1 MQAMDQHELWNGP
14 GARAWIEAQDLLDTM
29 FAGFETLLV
38 AGIGNGRE
46 VLDIGCGTGA
56 TTLALARALA
66 EQGRCAGVDISEPMI
81 RVARERAA
89 QAGLDAHFLYADAG
103 LHRFCPDS
111 FDLLVSRFGVMF
123 FTDPVAAFANL
134 RRAARQDARLDCF
147 VWRSAAE
154 NPYMTAAERAAS
166 ALIELPPRPSSGPG
180 QFAFAD
186 PDHVR
191 DMLEQTGWG
200 EVSLAPADVPCSY
213 PAAQLERYYTLLGP
227 VGMALQRADAPTR
240 ARVVVAVKDGFAPFI
255 DGDTVRFTAACWRI
269 AARAN

>member
-29 FAGFETLLV
+29 FAGFESLLV
-38 AGIGNGRE
+38 DGIGNARE

-56 TTLALARALA
+56 TTLALTRALA
-66 EQGRCAGVDISEPMI
+66 GQGRCAGVDISEPMI

-134 RRAARQDARLDCF
+134 RHAARKDARLDCF

-154 NPYMTAAERAAS
+154 NPYMTAAERAAGV
-166 ALIELPPRPSSGPG
+166 LIELPPRPSSGPG

-191 DMLEQTGWG
+191 AVLAQSGWG
-200 EVSLAPADVPCSY
+200 NVALVPVDVACSY
-213 PAAQLERYYTLLGP
+213 PATELERYYTLLGP
-227 VGMALQRADAPTR
+227 VGLALQRSDAATR
-240 ARVVVAVKDGFAPFI
+240 ASVTAAVREGFAPFI

-269 AARAN
+269 AARAI